1 MRRPRNYRGADV
13 RLRPLHDGRRAPL
26 RTPGTAHS
34 QVFRS
39 RLGNKMLTQIRIGD
53 KMSAYLGKPAGTGSR
68 PVVIHLHERYGIVKH
83 TLDLAQKI
91 VDAGY
96 VVLVPD
102 LYWRFTGDR
111 EALARGEAR
120 AELSDTDATMWLQ
133 RSFFMEL

>member
-1 MRRPRNYRGADV
+1 
-13 RLRPLHDGRRAPL
+13 
-26 RTPGTAHS
+26 
-34 QVFRS
+34 
-39 RLGNKMLTQIRIGD
+39 MLTQVRIGE
-53 KMSAYLGKPAGTGSR
+53 KIAAHLGKPACTGKR

-120 AELSDTDATMWLQ
+120 AELSDTDVLRDFAGAIEYLKTLPEADTGRIAMIGVCATGRQPILAAVH
-133 RSFFMEL
+133 RSDVAAAIVLYGA